1 MKRRTM
7 MTRCLCLGL
16 YLGVGLAALSVH
28 AKEAA
33 GSLVYIGSRAG
44 QGVAAETQGIYAVRL
59 DSQTGKLTL
68 LGQQQQMMGN
78 SWLAA
83 HPTKPLL
90 FLVNNPGGNPAAD
103 SLLYSYSVDKTSGK
117 LQQLSQVASG
127 GKDTTH
133 IYFDAKS
140 NTLFGASFGSGEVTA
155 TPVSADGSLGAVA
168 SRQKHEGSGPHRRQA
183 SSHAHGVEIDPSG
196 RYVLSS
202 DMGADRVYVHGFD
215 PKTRTLTPGTPPFEA
230 SPAGTGP
237 RHLAFHPSGK
247 FVYTNTELTADV
259 RAYSWNAKQGRLQ
272 LIEAVSA
279 YPADYTGADK
289 SSAEIGASRDGRF
302 LYVTLRGDQ
311 DSIVVYAINS
321 KSGKLTEIQRIAS
334 QGKSPR
340 SFGIDPSG
348 RWLLVTHD
356 VSNSVNVFGIDKK
369 TGKLNATGEALA
381 IPSAAMIVF
390 YPN

>member
-7 MTRCLCLGL
+7 MALCLAGGL
-16 YLGVGLAALSVH
+16 GLATLSVH
-28 AKEAA
+28 AKQAP
-33 GSLVYIGSRAG
+33 GSLVYIGTRGG
-44 QGVAAETQGIYAVRL
+44 QGAVAETQGIYAARL

-68 LGQQQQMMGN
+68 LGQQQQMVGN
-78 SWLAA
+78 SWLVS
-83 HPTKPLL
+83 HPTKPIL
-90 FLVNNPGGNPAAD
+90 FLVSNTGGNPD
-103 SLLYSYSVDKTSGK
+103 SNLYSFAVDKASGK

-133 IYFDAKS
+133 LYFDAKS

-155 TPVSADGSLGAVA
+155 SPVSPDGTLGTVA
-168 SRQKHEGSGPHRRQA
+168 SRQKHEGTGPHRRQA
-183 SSHAHGVEIDPSG
+183 SPHAHAVEIDPSG

-202 DMGADRVYVHGFD
+202 DMGADRVFVHGFD
-215 PKTRTLTPGTPPFEA
+215 PKTRALTTAPTPFEA
-230 SPAGTGP
+230 SPPGTGP
-237 RHLAFHPSGK
+237 RHLAFHTSGK

-272 LIEAVSA
+272 FIESVSA
-279 YPADYTGADK
+279 YPAGYTGAEK
-289 SSAEIGASRDGRF
+289 SSAEIGVSRDGRF

-311 DSIVVYAINS
+311 DSIVVYEVNRRT
-321 KSGKLTEIQRIAS
+321 GKLTEIQRIAS

-340 SFGIDPSG
+340 TFGIDPTG
-348 RWLLVTHD
+348 RWLLVAHD

-369 TGKLNATGEALA
+369 TGKLSATGEAVT
-381 IPSAAMIVF
+381 IPAAAMLVF